1 MMGSLGLRRGRRN
14 ALAASATETIGG
26 AMLVAGAFAP
36 LAAASL
42 IGTMISAIRAVHLKN
57 GVWNAKGGY
66 EFNLVLVASLL
77 ALVDGAPGGPSVDRA
92 LGLADTGQGWALA
105 ALGAGIAGS
114 SIVIEQGKRQPPV
127 LDETPAQA
135 SNIPEPA
142 PMNA

>member
-1 MMGSLGLRRGRRN
+1 MMGSLRLRRGRRN

-42 IGTMISAIRAVHLKN
+42 IGTMISAIRVVHLKN

-77 ALVDGAPGGPSVDRA
+77 ALVGAPGGPSVDSA
-92 LGLADTGQGWALA
+92 LGLADTGQGWVLA

-127 LDETPAQA
+127 LDETPTRA
-135 SNIPEPA
+135 SNIPEPE
-142 PMNA
+142 PLNA